1 MLSKV
6 SYQLYREIKKKK
18 KHSINPGKTPPLS
31 CPLHT
36 CQESEWK
43 PSPRTHVDTYFTET
57 LVVCQNQFLETSSNS
72 THMICVSRAIKP
84 ITLTSKSAAPVH
96 YSNTRLE
103 ETNYISNSVLGWGN
117 CISMIMSWLIHLS
130 RSCWTTRT
138 QNETATLGTSAAKA
152 GNAKIARLW
161 FRSRSEVGQDLSVT
175 LKSHPRHC
183 KVLLYSHHC
192 HTAGKPQRP
201 AMMGLYC

>member
-1 MLSKV
+1 MLALEFIPAKSMDVQSATPGNVIALFSQLALKMLSIQLLPCLLLTKPV
-6 SYQLYREIKKKK
+6 SKSREKDLETWVDAFESQLSALQRNKKKK
-18 KHSINPGKTPPLS
+18 KKNHSINPGKTPPLS

-36 CQESEWK
+36 CQEAEWK

-103 ETNYISNSVLGWGN
+103 ETNYISNSVLG
-117 CISMIMSWLIHLS
+117 
-130 RSCWTTRT
+130 
-138 QNETATLGTSAAKA
+138 
-152 GNAKIARLW
+152 
-161 FRSRSEVGQDLSVT
+161 
-175 LKSHPRHC
+175 
-183 KVLLYSHHC
+183 
-192 HTAGKPQRP
+192 
-201 AMMGLYC
+201 